1 MGKDPENGWKM
12 SVGAVRVLLL
22 THSYSPEVS
31 PPQRRWDSFIHVMR
45 QAGWDVTV
53 VTPRAG
59 IRGTRPEA
67 AREFQFKEIGVHGE
81 VIRSYPSIGK
91 PRHIPGKI
99 IKHVL
104 DGALMLPRAL
114 FQAKPTVVVATVP
127 ALPTMFIG
135 FIVSKILRRP
145 LIIEMR
151 DAWPDLI
158 SDSRILRW
166 RWLTACAHKAVRAV
180 QRRATLVVTVTD
192 GFATVLAEDGVQSV
206 QTIHN
211 GISTRSFEPLQ
222 TTQRESAGKLNVLY
236 LGNLGESQG
245 LESVIKAAALAA
257 DSVRVR
263 IVGSGTARERL
274 TRYASS
280 IGANIDF
287 QEPVRGDA
295 LRAHYLW
302 ADTCVVSLRDDWQSF
317 NHTIPSKIYELLSL
331 GKHVTGIVKGEAANI
346 VTNAAAGNIVDHV
359 PENIAALWQDLSVH
373 RERLEVGT
381 SGRDWVLRN
390 ASLEKLGEQYLE
402 IIGRINEQ
410 ARSHATK

>member
-1 MGKDPENGWKM
+1 MGEDSENGWKM

-22 THSYSPEVS
+22 THSYAPEVS
-31 PPQRRWDSFIHVMR
+31 PPQRRWDSFVHVMR

-53 VTPRAG
+53 VTPRACKPSA
-59 IRGTRPEA
+59 RHES
-67 AREFQFKEIGVHGE
+67 ARELPFSVIGAHGE
-81 VIRSYPSIGK
+81 AIRSYPSIGK
-91 PRHIPGKI
+91 PVHIPGKI
-99 IKHVL
+99 IKHAL

-135 FIVSKILRRP
+135 FIVSKLLRRP

-158 SDSRILRW
+158 ADSRILRW
-166 RWLTACAHKAVRAV
+166 RWLTACAHKAVRTV

-192 GFATVLAEDGVQSV
+192 GFASVLAKDGVQSV

-211 GISTRSFEPLQ
+211 GISTRSFEPLP
-222 TTQRESAGKLNVLY
+222 TKQRDSTGKLNVLY

-245 LESVIKAAALAA
+245 LESVIKAAAMAA
-257 DSVRVR
+257 DSVQVR

-274 TRYASS
+274 TRYASA
-280 IGANIDF
+280 IGAAIDF
-287 QEPVRGDA
+287 QEPARGEA

-317 NHTIPSKIYELLSL
+317 NHTIPSKIYELLAL

-346 VTNAAAGNIVDHV
+346 VTSAAAGDIVDHD
-359 PENIAALWQDLSVH
+359 PENIAALWQQLAVH

-381 SGRDWVLRN
+381 SGRDWVLEN

-402 IIGRINEQ
+402 IIRRINEQ
-410 ARSHATK
+410 GRNHATK